1 MKRTRIG
8 CVLMA
13 AGNSTRFGGNKL
25 LTDFFGKTLIERAME
40 AIPRD
45 KLCRAAV
52 VSQYDE
58 ALSMAL
64 DFDFLAVKNDRPED
78 GVSRTIRLGLDAL
91 GDVDAA
97 MFMVADQPCLSRWST
112 EGLVSFY
119 LKEPD
124 KIAAMAYGARRGNP
138 VIFPK
143 DMFIELR
150 DLTGDT
156 GGSAVICKNQDKL
169 RLYQVEDELELF
181 DADRAAELER
191 LRREREKDMSE
202 RIEAIKGNI
211 IYAETPGELTVMP
224 DSWIVTEGGIIR
236 GIFGELP
243 ERYAAAEATDYGDM
257 IITPSFTDLHLHA
270 PQYPMLGL
278 GMDLE
283 LLGWLNKYAFPTEA
297 MFSDAGYARRV
308 YSKLAHAL
316 IERGTTRVCIFS
328 SLHREATNI
337 LMDELEKAGVT
348 GYAGKVNMD
357 RNGSEE
363 LIETTEESVAETR
376 LFIEENKDRK
386 LIKPI
391 LTPRFTP
398 SCTNELMEEL
408 GKIAAEYPD
417 IPVQSHLSENTD
429 EMKWVKELHPDCAQY
444 WETYDK
450 YGLWK
455 NRTVMAHCVY
465 SDERER
471 AAMKK
476 AGVWAVHCPDSNTC
490 IASGIAPVRTMLKE
504 GVKVAMGSDIAGG
517 AKLSM
522 LDVATEAIRV
532 SKLRWLFGGKRDEE
546 RFLTV
551 AEAFYL
557 ITGAG
562 QEYFGARPGFGIG
575 DRLHAV
581 VFDDRGMAD
590 NPRMNLSERL
600 ERIIYLGERQDI
612 KAVYSEGIRR
622 I

>member
-64 DFDFLAVKNDRPED
+64 DFDFLTVRNDRPED

-91 GDVDAA
+91 GNVDAA

-112 EGLVSFY
+112 ESLVSFY

-236 GIFGELP
+236 GIFSELP

-257 IITPSFTDLHLHA
+257 IITPAFTDLHLHA

-562 QEYFGARPGFGIG
+562 QEYFGARPGFCIG

>member
-1 MKRTRIG
+1 
-8 CVLMA
+8 
-13 AGNSTRFGGNKL
+13 
-25 LTDFFGKTLIERAME
+25 
-40 AIPRD
+40 
-45 KLCRAAV
+45 
-52 VSQYDE
+52 
-58 ALSMAL
+58 
-64 DFDFLAVKNDRPED
+64 
-78 GVSRTIRLGLDAL
+78 
-91 GDVDAA
+91 
-97 MFMVADQPCLSRWST
+97 
-112 EGLVSFY
+112 
-119 LKEPD
+119 
-124 KIAAMAYGARRGNP
+124 
-138 VIFPK
+138 
-143 DMFIELR
+143 
-150 DLTGDT
+150 
-156 GGSAVICKNQDKL
+156 
-169 RLYQVEDELELF
+169 
-181 DADRAAELER
+181 
-191 LRREREKDMSE
+191 
-202 RIEAIKGNI
+202 
-211 IYAETPGELTVMP
+211 
-224 DSWIVTEGGIIR
+224 
-236 GIFGELP
+236 
-243 ERYAAAEATDYGDM
+243 
-257 IITPSFTDLHLHA
+257 
-270 PQYPMLGL
+270 
-278 GMDLE
+278 
-283 LLGWLNKYAFPTEA
+283 
-297 MFSDAGYARRV
+297 
-308 YSKLAHAL
+308 
-316 IERGTTRVCIFS
+316 
-328 SLHREATNI
+328 
-337 LMDELEKAGVT
+337 
-348 GYAGKVNMD
+348 
-357 RNGSEE
+357 
-363 LIETTEESVAETR
+363 
-376 LFIEENKDRK
+376 
-386 LIKPI
+386 
-391 LTPRFTP
+391 
-398 SCTNELMEEL
+398 
-408 GKIAAEYPD
+408 
-417 IPVQSHLSENTD
+417 
-429 EMKWVKELHPDCAQY
+429 MKWVKELHPDCAQY

>member
-1 MKRTRIG
+1 MKT
-8 CVLMA
+8 
-13 AGNSTRFGGNKL
+13 
-25 LTDFFGKTLIERAME
+25 
-40 AIPRD
+40 
-45 KLCRAAV
+45 
-52 VSQYDE
+52 
-58 ALSMAL
+58 
-64 DFDFLAVKNDRPED
+64 
-78 GVSRTIRLGLDAL
+78 TILKGTVISAPAL
-91 GDVDAA
+91 GKLDITENGYLVAVDGIIQGVYEILPPQFAGCA
-97 MFMVADQPCLSRWST
+97 
-112 EGLVSFY
+112 
-119 LKEPD
+119 
-124 KIAAMAYGARRGNP
+124 
-138 VIFPK
+138 
-143 DMFIELR
+143 
-150 DLTGDT
+150 
-156 GGSAVICKNQDKL
+156 
-169 RLYQVEDELELF
+169 VEDCGSDLILQSF
-181 DADRAAELER
+181 AD
-191 LRREREKDMSE
+191 M
-202 RIEAIKGNI
+202 
-211 IYAETPGELTVMP
+211 
-224 DSWIVTEGGIIR
+224 
-236 GIFGELP
+236 
-243 ERYAAAEATDYGDM
+243 
-257 IITPSFTDLHLHA
+257 HLHA

-283 LLGWLNKYAFPTEA
+283 LLGWLNKYAFPTET

-376 LFIEENKDRK
+376 LFIEENKGRK

-532 SKLRWLFGGKRDEE
+532 SKMRWLFGGKRDEE

-581 VFDDRGMAD
+581 VFDDREMAD

>member
-191 LRREREKDMSE
+191 L
-202 RIEAIKGNI
+202 EAIKGNI

-236 GIFGELP
+236 GIFSELP

-308 YSKLAHAL
+308 YSKLARAL

-562 QEYFGARPGFGIG
+562 QEYFGARPGFCIG